1 MQQHSTERYGG
12 FARFLHWATAIIVL
26 IAFIFGPGGSEEHVY
41 SPQRDFDRHLH
52 ETLGLCVLALVV
64 VRVIWRM
71 FDTRPEP
78 PPVPRW
84 MDVSAKAVQGLLYVL
99 LFALPITAITGAW
112 LEGHPLTL
120 LGGVEI
126 PPLVAKMHATGAT
139 IATIHTWLGDAIL
152 WLAGAILGR
161 IWECKDGYVYAMYWG
176 GASGPRWNSPLVRWM
191 ESEGV
196 ATEFIKGYDWETLS
210 LIQTPPE
217 ILEQIAAPTRA
228 LFQKHTKEELLEGA
242 LEHNAQVYPLNS
254 TAEIAVN
261 PQLAARDYWVE
272 LEHPEL
278 GVSITY
284 PGPWAKTTEAPPR
297 VTRRAP
303 LIGEHNEEIYVK
315 EMGYSEDKLR
325 ELKRDGII

>member
-1 MQQHSTERYGG
+1 MNKNNMQQHSTERYGG

-152 WLAGAILGR
+152 WLAGGHALAGLFHHYFLR
-161 IWECKDGYVYAMYWG
+161 DNVL
-176 GASGPRWNSPLVRWM
+176 ASMLPFSLPL
-191 ESEGV
+191 
-196 ATEFIKGYDWETLS
+196 
-210 LIQTPPE
+210 
-217 ILEQIAAPTRA
+217 
-228 LFQKHTKEELLEGA
+228 
-242 LEHNAQVYPLNS
+242 HNRS
-254 TAEIAVN
+254 G
-261 PQLAARDYWVE
+261 D
-272 LEHPEL
+272 
-278 GVSITY
+278 
-284 PGPWAKTTEAPPR
+284 
-297 VTRRAP
+297 
-303 LIGEHNEEIYVK
+303 
-315 EMGYSEDKLR
+315 
-325 ELKRDGII
+325 